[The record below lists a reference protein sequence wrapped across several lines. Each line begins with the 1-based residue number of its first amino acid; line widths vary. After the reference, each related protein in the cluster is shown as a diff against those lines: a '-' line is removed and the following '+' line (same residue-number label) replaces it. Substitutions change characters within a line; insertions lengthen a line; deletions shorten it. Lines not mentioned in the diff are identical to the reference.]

1 MYNQINSV
9 RRKTIMSEWQD
20 AIFELDDIV
29 RLIKLETQ
37 TFYEKGNKS
46 AGTRAR
52 KHMSDLQKWCQA
64 QRKAVQDKKNNPD
77 PTVQKETKVADDNKK
92 KTIELRNDE
101 NEFELMLRF
110 FGNEILAIKLA
121 ATNFNGKLI
130 MWSIVIMLFTFM
142 LMEVFG
148 FSAMLGVDSGM

>member
-1 MYNQINSV
+1 
-9 RRKTIMSEWQD
+9 
-20 AIFELDDIV
+20 
-29 RLIKLETQ
+29 
-37 TFYEKGNKS
+37 
-46 AGTRAR
+46 
-52 KHMSDLQKWCQA
+52 MSDLQKWCQA